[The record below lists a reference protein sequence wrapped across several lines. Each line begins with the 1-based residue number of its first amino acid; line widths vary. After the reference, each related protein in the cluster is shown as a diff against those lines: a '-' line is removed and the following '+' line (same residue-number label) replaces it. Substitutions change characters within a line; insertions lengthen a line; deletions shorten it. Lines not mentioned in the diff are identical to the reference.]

1 MHEPTATAVQSWDPG
16 PAPALPSRGRRPV
29 FWRRALGRLSA
40 ALLIALVVA
49 AVAMVGLVL
58 AGIKPR
64 VEATGSME
72 PVLSPG
78 DLVFVREI
86 PAYEARVG
94 DVVAFQ
100 EPTGRRRIIVHRA
113 TDIALLPGDRLSF
126 TTKGD
131 ANRASEAWQIR
142 AEGRMGIVSFSVPF
156 AGRVLAPFRAI
167 PWGLLPLLATVA
179 LGGLALKRIWSSE

>member
-1 MHEPTATAVQSWDPG
+1 MRESTATVVQSWDPG
-16 PAPALPSRGRRPV
+16 PAPAIPSRGRRPA
-29 FWRRALGRLSA
+29 FWRRAAGLVSA
-40 ALLIALVVA
+40 VLLAFLVGSAVLVV
-49 AVAMVGLVL
+49 GLIL

-72 PVLSPG
+72 PALSPG

-100 EPTGRRRIIVHRA
+100 DPSGRDRIIVHRA
-113 TDIALLPGDRLSF
+113 TKIAAVPGDRLAF
-126 TTKGD
+126 TTRGD
-131 ANRASEAWQIR
+131 ANRASESWQVR
-142 AEGRMGIVSFSVPF
+142 TEGRMGIVSFSVPF
-156 AGRVLAPFRAI
+156 AGTLLTPFRGI

-179 LGGLALKRIWSSE
+179 LGGLALRRIWSAG